1 MRLPSQQGRVKMD
14 IGSIAGWVAPIATML
29 AAMMTAANLGA
40 RVTGWG
46 FVVFSIGSVAWT
58 IVALATDQSN
68 LLWTNGFLTLVNM
81 VGIWRW
87 LGRQAR
93 YEEGGHAAKTKSAR
107 EPVPTLY
114 PMGALAG
121 ATITDPNGETVG
133 TIVEGMM
140 RCTDSGLAYLV
151 VSEGGIGGLGER
163 LHAIKPAE
171 LRFTA
176 DGVTSLIPAN
186 SLRTRPTLARKDWP
200 ATVQQ
205 QQP

>member
-1 MRLPSQQGRVKMD
+1 MD
-14 IGSIAGWVAPIATML
+14 SGSIAGWIAPVATML
-29 AAMMTAANLGA
+29 AAMMTASNLGA

-58 IVALATDQSN
+58 IVAVATDQPN

-93 YEEGGHAAKTKSAR
+93 YEDGGQAAKAKSAR

-114 PMGALAG
+114 PMGALIG
-121 ATITDPNGETVG
+121 ASITDPSGEPVG
-133 TIVEGMM
+133 NIVDGMM

-151 VSEGGIGGLGER
+151 VSEGGIGGVGER
-163 LHAIKPAE
+163 LHAIKPEE

-176 DGVTSLIPAN
+176 EGVTSRIAAAILRNRPA
-186 SLRTRPTLARKDWP
+186 LAEKDWP
-200 ATVQQ
+200 ATL
-205 QQP
+205 QQPRPGRG